1 MATLDQEDVEAI
13 VRGMRAAACDREC
26 AVESIPT
33 HAKQHEVLE
42 RWIANDA
49 RRQERA
55 EKIKTQVIGWSIVTF
70 LGGVGTGVY
79 HAFQYLREHLR

>member
-13 VRGMRAAACDREC
+13 VRCVRESACTRDC
-26 AVESIPT
+26 PVDLIPA
-33 HAKQHEVLE
+33 HAKQHETLE
-42 RWIANDA
+42 RWISNDV

-55 EKIKTQVIGWSIVTF
+55 EKIKTQLIGWSIVTF